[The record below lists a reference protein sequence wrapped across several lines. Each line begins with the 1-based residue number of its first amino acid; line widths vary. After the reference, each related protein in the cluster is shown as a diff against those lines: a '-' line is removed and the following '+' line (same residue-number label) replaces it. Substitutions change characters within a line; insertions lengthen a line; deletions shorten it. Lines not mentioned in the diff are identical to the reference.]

1 MTRAQPQALIEP
13 ETRDPAPDVALA
25 ARLFEELERRTA
37 GTAGVTRASYGA
49 GEALAHEMVRREG
62 LRLGLRVETDHALN
76 LYLTLPGRR
85 PGPRI
90 VIGSHLDSVPCGGN
104 FDGAAGVLAG
114 LAVAAGIIQAGVS
127 PPCDLTIMA
136 IRAEESVWF
145 NASYIGSRAAFGLLQ
160 PEELDGVVRSDDGLS
175 LAAHVTAMG
184 GDAAALRRR
193 EAFLQPQGIAAF
205 IEPHIEQGPELIDR
219 DASVGIVTGI
229 RGSFRYRSARAVGAY
244 AHSGATPRRLRQD
257 AVIAAARLG
266 LALDDIWSR
275 REAAGEDL
283 AITLGQFSTDP
294 REHGFSKVAGRVDF
308 SIDVRS
314 QSEAT
319 LESMRDELGELALRI
334 TRESGVSFTLGPL
347 TGSTPARMNARI
359 VAALTRAAEANG
371 CIAPLLPCGAGHDAA
386 VFAAQG
392 VPTGMLFIRNAN
404 GSHNPAEAMSLA
416 DFAVAAG
423 ILMRFC
429 LNDLRG

>member
-1 MTRAQPQALIEP
+1 MTRARQQAATRREP
-13 ETRDPAPDVALA
+13 PALAPDDALA

-62 LRLGLRVETDHALN
+62 LRLGLRVETDAALN
-76 LYLTLPGRR
+76 LYLTLPGLR

-90 VIGSHLDSVPCGGN
+90 IIGSHLDSVPCGGN

-114 LAVAAGIIQAGVS
+114 LAVAAGLVRAGVT
-127 PPCDLTIMA
+127 PPRDLTIMA

-160 PEELDGVVRSDDGLS
+160 PDELDHVVRSDDGLS

-184 GDAAALRRR
+184 GDAAALRRG
-193 EAFLQPQGIAAF
+193 EAFLRPQDIAAF

-219 DASVGIVTGI
+219 AAPVGIVTGI
-229 RGSFRYRSARAVGAY
+229 RGSFRYRTARALGAY

-257 AVIAAARLG
+257 AVIAASRLALG
-266 LALDDIWSR
+266 LDDLWAR

-294 REHGFSKVAGRVDF
+294 REHGFSKVAGRVDV

-314 QSEAT
+314 QSDET
-319 LESMRDELGELALRI
+319 LASVRAELADLAALI
-334 TRESGVSFTLGPL
+334 SRETGVSLALGPL
-347 TGSTPARMNARI
+347 TGSTPARMDMGL
-359 VAALTRAAEANG
+359 VAALAQAAEAEG
-371 CIAPLLPCGAGHDAA
+371 VAAPLLPCGAGHDAA
-386 VFAAQG
+386 VFAGEG

-404 GSHNPAEAMSLA
+404 GSHNPAEAMALQ
-416 DFAVAAG
+416 DFAVAAR

-429 LNDLRG
+429 LDLPDG